1 MNLNIPFA
9 LSMES
14 ANAGPEDWIRTERD
28 ESLSNRSN
36 KWFEGRGEGG
46 IQAMG
51 GSECRNHST
60 LVGKSVGGAD
70 SLPSNRLVAVHSS
83 SVFNHLACVL
93 FEGAVG
99 GRIAT
104 FLST

>member
-1 MNLNIPFA
+1 MNLNIAFA

-14 ANAGPEDWIRTERD
+14 ANAGPEGWIRTARD

-36 KWFEGRGEGG
+36 KWFETRGPGG

-51 GSECRNHST
+51 GSECRSRST

-83 SVFNHLACVL
+83 SVFNHLARVL
-93 FEGAVG
+93 FEGVVG